1 MDFLKGDAMKV
12 KPVYIYLGAFIII
25 VVALVIMT
33 SGGNPTTSSIPN
45 ISNQSEMP
53 NDDIHQNL
61 GNAPG
66 SGNVSTEFKEKMAR
80 LKTGYESN
88 PADTVIALEYARLL
102 AAAHKPNE
110 ALEIYNNILQKDSE
124 RTDIRIELATVYY
137 NLQNFTEAKKQIE
150 AALAK
155 KPNSPDIQYNLGAI
169 EASLG
174 NFERARE
181 IWEKVLAEYPNSE
194 AAKIAS
200 SSLQNLN

>member
-1 MDFLKGDAMKV
+1 MDFLKGEEMKV
-12 KPVYIYLGAFIII
+12 KPVYIYLGAFII
-25 VVALVIMT
+25 VVIALVIIT
-33 SGGNPTTSSIPN
+33 SGGNHSTSSSPN
-45 ISNQSEMP
+45 LPNQSEMP

-61 GNAPG
+61 GKAPG

-88 PADTVIALEYARLL
+88 PADTANALEYARLL

-110 ALEIYNNILQKDSE
+110 ALEIYNNILRRDSE

-137 NLQNFTEAKKQIE
+137 NMQNFTEAKKQIE
-150 AALAK
+150 AVLAK
-155 KPNSPDIQYNLGAI
+155 KPNSPDVQYNLGAI

-174 NFERARE
+174 NLGRAKE
-181 IWEKVLAEYPNSE
+181 IWEKVIVEHPNSE

-200 SSLQNLN
+200 TSLQNLN